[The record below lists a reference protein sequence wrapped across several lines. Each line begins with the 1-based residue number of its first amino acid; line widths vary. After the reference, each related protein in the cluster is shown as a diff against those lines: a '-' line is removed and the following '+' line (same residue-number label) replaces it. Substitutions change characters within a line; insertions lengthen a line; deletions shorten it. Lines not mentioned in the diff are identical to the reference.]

1 MKKTTTSGRR
11 ERQKGKESKGIGPK
25 TIPENSVEASTALPE
40 FLPVKSARFSGKI
53 HNFIG
58 KDPRASKAAFP
69 EARMKRMPARGKGS
83 GKAMP
88 FPHFFRPCR
97 LKKGEKLIFVK
108 NRGNRFYGNTMPSD
122 IKRMKRKKKIDDE
135 YGTQLH
141 AIYYSVFA
149 IAYKWKKKQ
158 YE

>member
-1 MKKTTTSGRR
+1 MKKTTISGRR

-69 EARMKRMPARGKGS
+69 EARMKHMPASGKGS
-83 GKAMP
+83 GKTMP
-88 FPHFFRPCR
+88 FPP
-97 LKKGEKLIFVK
+97 LLPAPPLEKAGKSLFLSRIGRTAFMATQCHLIL
-108 NRGNRFYGNTMPSD
+108 NG
-122 IKRMKRKKKIDDE
+122 
-135 YGTQLH
+135 
-141 AIYYSVFA
+141 
-149 IAYKWKKKQ
+149 
-158 YE
+158 